1 MANGFLK
8 IIGRCILTVKN
19 NDVIEVEGI
28 GVDDGR
34 WLMPSFDNDG
44 NCFLQKTKNIL
55 LQSSATVFV
64 S

>member
-1 MANGFLK
+1 MANVFLE

-55 LQSSATVFV
+55 LAAGLVV
-64 S
+64 VAN